1 MIREEKSAQIKERA
15 EEIAKK
21 MRISLFEKGRPIYL
35 TTSALSS
42 SMYPFIKGGD
52 IIKVVP
58 IKENEIKIGDII
70 AVDNKDKSQARYTHR
85 VIEIFSNNDGKFYV
99 TKGDANK
106 HIDEAVR
113 FDSITG
119 KVTAIER
126 KGLRINFAHP
136 LWDIYLNRHIAS
148 LSARQARMLWAVA
161 PCISLIIEW
170 RWLFSKL
177 KRRIRRANEAFYN
190 AEELLLICARAN
202 IDEDL
207 IDRAKELLE
216 KGIDWE
222 FFMEAA
228 MRAGV
233 HLLFYNSL
241 NRISQSITIPQ
252 EFIDRLKAAYL
263 YALSK
268 MIFQHRETT
277 GLLKLFFQRN
287 IPVMLLKGSLLSKR
301 IYGDIAIRG
310 LSVDIDLLVEEK
322 NRETAIRLLEE
333 FGYVFSPDK
342 TVKTELLWQHMFT
355 KSGSTAVDLH
365 WEITPT
371 ILKSERIKEFWRGT
385 RLRKENGI
393 CYYEF
398 KEEELLLQLSLHLI
412 SGFQAAELRYICDIN
427 ELLTRYRDKLDWD
440 SIVEKAKM
448 LKLSHS
454 LYTTL
459 VLSKGLFG
467 TPVLPKA
474 LAKLKPGLLKSVFI
488 KIFAN
493 RKVVLRRDCWQRQFM
508 RQFLWYLFF
517 PLLEAQSIRDYFTI
531 IFPPREKMGG
541 KTYSQRLTRGLYR
554 FIQGLKGTRTQ

>member
-1 MIREEKSAQIKERA
+1 MIREENSVQVKERA

-21 MRISLFEKGRPIYL
+21 MRISLLEKGRPIYL

-52 IIKVVP
+52 IIKVAP
-58 IKENEIKIGDII
+58 LKENEIKIGDII
-70 AVDNKDKSQARYTHR
+70 AVDNSDIGRGRYTHR
-85 VIEIFSNNDGKFYV
+85 VIEIFSHDDGKFYL

-106 HIDEAVR
+106 HIDEAIR

-119 KVTAIER
+119 KITAIER
-126 KGLRINFAHP
+126 KGLRINFGHP
-136 LWDIYLNRHIAS
+136 LWDIYFNKHIAR
-148 LSARQARMLWAVA
+148 LSARHGKMLRAIA
-161 PCISLIIEW
+161 PYISLVIER
-170 RWLFSKL
+170 RWFFSKL
-177 KRRIRRANEAFYN
+177 KKRIKRANAARDN
-190 AEELLLICARAN
+190 TQELILICARVN
-202 IDEDL
+202 IEEGL
-207 IDRAKELLE
+207 IERAKERLE
-216 KGIDWE
+216 RGIDWE

-228 MRAGV
+228 MGSGV

-241 NRISQSITIPQ
+241 NKISQLITIPQ

-287 IPVMLLKGSLLSKR
+287 IPVILLKGSLLSKR
-301 IYGDIAIRG
+301 IYGDIASRG

-322 NRETAIRLLEE
+322 NRETAKKLLEE

-342 TVKTELLWQHMFT
+342 AVKTELLWQHMFT
-355 KSGSTAVDLH
+355 KSGSAAVDLH
-365 WEITPT
+365 WEIIPT
-371 ILKSERIKEFWRGT
+371 ILESERIKGLWRGI
-385 RLRKENGI
+385 RLNKENGV
-393 CYYEF
+393 CHYEF
-398 KEEELLLQLSLHLI
+398 KEEELLFQLSLHLVNN
-412 SGFQAAELRYICDIN
+412 FHTVQLRYICDIN
-427 ELLTRYRDKLDWD
+427 ELLTRYKDALDWG
-440 SIVEKAKM
+440 SIVEKAK
-448 LKLSHS
+448 KLNLSSS
-454 LYTTL
+454 LYTNL

-467 TPVLPKA
+467 TPVPQKA

-493 RKVVLRRDCWQRQFM
+493 KKVVLDRDCWQRQFM
-508 RQFLWYLFF
+508 RYFLWHLFF
-517 PLLEAQSIRDYFTI
+517 SLLEARSIRDYFTI

-541 KTYSQRLTRGLYR
+541 KTYAQRLTRGLYR